1 MPKLYWIVRLCNCK
15 NYKIKKFSR
24 NTTCSMNRI
33 VACLESIQ
41 FIPENNVFNTLHHTS
56 HPWTHLITSNI
67 RSLSTHHST
76 SNIRYHPLTHLIASN
91 IPEQISHFI
100 TSNIRAQ
107 KQNHPKPVAFAPWW
121 NILSYFS
128 VISRNLKNATV
139 VQIWMK
145 SKCKFGGNLNEI

>member
-1 MPKLYWIVRLCNCK
+1 
-15 NYKIKKFSR
+15 
-24 NTTCSMNRI
+24 MNGI

-67 RSLSTHHST
+67 RSLNTHH
-76 SNIRYHPLTHLIASN
+76 
-91 IPEQISHFI
+91 ISSLNTYLI
-100 TSNIRAQ
+100 TSNIRSQ
-107 KQNHPKPVAFAPWW
+107 KQNHPEPVAFAPWW

-139 VQIWMK
+139 LGIWMK
-145 SKCKFGGNLNEI
+145 SKWNLNHTVVEIWRPETWKPWRGDRRRLRKGWQIQETHANDGTWNILQYLSYLQHL